1 MKIHFHQQTFMYI
14 FQFCLHS
21 PVKFLE
27 WCRHQQQYDILLV
40 SSNQSKI
47 RPQLRVLSIKH
58 RPRAWQSVP
67 SLWSW
72 PEAAG
77 GWGGW
82 PRPGLHWPSA
92 GQHLHGDCD
101 EWPKHWP
108 LLWSPAL
115 SRQGPHCGELSL
127 APRRGERRQN
137 KRTPA
142 PGSGPGPANRVG
154 LTSPELVLLLSS
166 QLCSHLQLSSARCAG
181 QSHRPCH
188 TSDINI
194 IRTRISCHKSR
205 QNCTGKQLRKI
216 SFHRVCM
223 CDKSSLQGKW
233 LCLIRSS

>member
-1 MKIHFHQQTFMYI
+1 MPPLAARWTFFSFHPI
-14 FQFCLHS
+14 DLRS
-21 PVKFLE
+21 GL
-27 WCRHQQQYDILLV
+27 
-40 SSNQSKI
+40 
-47 RPQLRVLSIKH
+47 QLRALSIKH

-142 PGSGPGPANRVG
+142 PGSGPGPAARVG